1 MGLAVWMLAAGSVG
15 AAAESE
21 METAAPREAD
31 VDSGTD
37 PRTDADAASE
47 ASAGEADDRAK
58 PSPRSSPP
66 PPLGVRFGE
75 PLEGQR
81 FRVAYSFEQMQ
92 RKGMLSGDN
101 QVSPSDV
108 LNGSF
113 NPYNRTPRRLELTA
127 HTVQLA
133 YAPHP
138 RATLVVEV
146 PFLMKKLRTRDDQGR
161 VTQEQT
167 QGVGDI
173 GFALVVPFIRKGN
186 ERSQVHIGFD
196 IPTGSIRRGG
206 DETRLPFDSQIGN
219 GSYDFEWGW
228 TYRGELD
235 WFSWGGQATGRHPI
249 DRNDLHYR
257 TGSRFDISGW
267 GAVRLLA
274 GMSSSLRV
282 GWHKQ
287 NNIRVASG
295 DFRAGTINDPS
306 DNPKARGGFGFTVS
320 PGLTVEWPQLSNQRV
335 AVEFDIPVYQNLDGP
350 QLKEQWSVRA
360 GWQWGF

>member
-1 MGLAVWMLAAGSVG
+1 MLSATSVAAPS
-15 AAAESE
+15 ESE
-21 METAAPREAD
+21 SETAADE
-31 VDSGTD
+31 S
-37 PRTDADAASE
+37 
-47 ASAGEADDRAK
+47 DDRAK
-58 PSPRSSPP
+58 PSPRRSAPL
-66 PPLGVRFGE
+66 PLGIRFGE
-75 PLEGQR
+75 PLEDQR

-92 RKGMLSGDN
+92 RKGMLRGDN

-108 LNGSF
+108 LNDSY
-113 NPYNRTPRRLELTA
+113 NPYDRTPRRLEVTA

-146 PFLMKKLRTRDDQGR
+146 PFLMKKLRTRDAVGH

-235 WFSWGGQATGRHPI
+235 WFSWGGQATGRHPL

-257 TGSRFDISGW
+257 VGSRFELTGW
-267 GAVRLLA
+267 GAVQLPA

-282 GWHKQ
+282 GWQKQ
-287 NNIRVASG
+287 NNTRVPSG
-295 DFRAGTINDPS
+295 DFVGGTITDPS
-306 DNPKARGGFGFTVS
+306 DNPKKRGGYQFTVS
-320 PGLTVEWPQLSNQRV
+320 PGLTVELPQLGNQRV

-350 QLKEQWSVRA
+350 QLKEKWSVKA